1 MTPKPPQL
9 VQCRKCRGVGEPLFK
24 GHGVIKKRAIA
35 TCRYCNSIN
44 IVQTKEAVSV
54 PYWYTGTIEQR
65 PEIWK

>member
-1 MTPKPPQL
+1 MSNKPPKL
-9 VQCRKCRGVGEPLFK
+9 VKCRKCAGVGEPLAK
-24 GHGVIKKRAIA
+24 GHGIVKKREIK

-44 IVQTKEAVSV
+44 IAPTKEPVSV